1 MPPPR
6 GTQTVMQK
14 PIQPS
19 LRKRVL
25 NKIGVNVNTK
35 VTIYNHS
42 DVTAY
47 IVLSDTPIH
56 HVNGIA
62 VDRVSVNRELVGHY
76 KDQRSFLSAGADRPF
91 ELFSSTVYYSI
102 YFKLADGTEKVHT
115 RDKLHNALK
124 NDINILQRH
133 VIEAQPG
140 SIPL

>member
-1 MPPPR
+1 MPQHCV
-6 GTQTVMQK
+6 TQTMMQK

-47 IVLSDTPIH
+47 IVLSNTPIH
-56 HVNGIA
+56 HVNGMAI
-62 VDRVSVNRELVGHY
+62 DRVSVNRELVGNY
-76 KDQRSFLSAGADRPF
+76 KDQRSFLAAGAERQF
-91 ELFSSTVYYSI
+91 ELFSSAVYYSI

-133 VIEAQPG
+133 LIEAQHG

>member
-6 GTQTVMQK
+6 GVQTIMQK
-14 PIQPS
+14 PIRPS
-19 LRKRVL
+19 LTKRVL
-25 NKIGVNVNTK
+25 KKIGVNVNSK

-42 DVTAY
+42 DATAY

-62 VDRVSVNRELVGHY
+62 IDRVSVNRELVGNY
-76 KDQRSFLSAGADRPF
+76 KDQRSFLAAGAQRQF
-91 ELFSSTVYYSI
+91 ELFSATVYYSI
-102 YFKLADGTEKVHT
+102 YFKLADGVEKVHT

-133 VIEAQPG
+133 LIEAQHG